1 MMNSNPTFSIIMCN
15 YNNAHFIEKALDSV
29 LSQTFQDW
37 ELSLLDDC
45 STDNSMEIIR
55 KYQEKDNR
63 IKVYQNEKNLGY
75 GGSVA
80 KNIALANGKYG
91 AILDPDDALVPEALE
106 VMANTFQNNPNAVGA
121 YSQHFYCDAELI
133 PQKIFEYSKK
143 VPNGTT
149 YLEYGN
155 MAMTHFF
162 CFDRQK
168 FVDYGNVDT
177 SFRNALDQDWYYK
190 IEEIGEVVFV
200 EKPLYYYR
208 VSPTGLSQGYKKR
221 FVTIKDHL
229 EIKKKAIKRR
239 NITDKKTIDKIL
251 KPAKM
256 EIKYFEAKYLQEE
269 KSWKYIIPK
278 IELFLLRIY
287 YKLKG
292 I

>member
-1 MMNSNPTFSIIMCN
+1 MNIQPTFSIIMCN
-15 YNNAHFIEKALDSV
+15 YNNSHFIEQALDSV
-29 LSQTFQDW
+29 LCQTFQDW

-55 KYQEKDNR
+55 KYQEKDSR

-91 AILDPDDALVPEALE
+91 AILDPDDALVPEALQI
-106 VMANTFQNNPNAVGA
+106 MYNTLQSDKNIIAA
-121 YSQHFYCDAELI
+121 YSQMFYCDANLVPE
-133 PQKIFEYSKK
+133 KIFEYTRKI
-143 VPNGTT
+143 PPGTT

-168 FVDYGNVDT
+168 FIDYGNVDLN
-177 SFRNALDQDWYYK
+177 FRNALDQDWYYK
-190 IEEIGEVVFV
+190 IEEIGDVIFV

-208 VSPTGLSQGYKKR
+208 VSPTGLSQGVKKR
-221 FVTIKDHL
+221 YLTLKDHL

-239 NITDKKTIDKIL
+239 NIKDKRLIHKIL
-251 KPAKM
+251 KNTKM
-256 EIKYFEAKYLQEE
+256 EIYYYQAKYLQEA
-269 KSWKYIIPK
+269 KTPMYIIPK
-278 IELFLLRIY
+278 LKLLLLKIY
-287 YKLKG
+287 YKIKR